1 MEYAWKPSPEY
12 VEGANV
18 TRLMRAHGIRTLA
31 ELRRR
36 SVAEPEWFWDA
47 VVEDLGIP
55 FAHPYAE
62 VLDASRGIEWTRWF
76 TGGRVNIAAACV
88 DRWAGDPGRRALIG
102 ESEDGTVRSL
112 TYAELKVAVDRLA
125 GALRGAGI
133 GPGDVVAA
141 FLPMVP
147 EAVVAAYAIAR
158 IGAIYL
164 PIFSGFAPAAVASR
178 LRDAGA
184 RIVLCADGTVRRG
197 AQVAMKPACDEAL
210 AGCPTVERVVVLE
223 RLGVPVDMRPGRDVT
238 WREFVA
244 GHDGPAAAAETGAED
259 VFMLAYTSGTTGR
272 PKGAVHVH
280 GGFLVKIASE
290 VAYALD
296 LRPDGVF
303 YWVTDM
309 GWIMGP
315 LSMVGAHALGA
326 TMVMYEG
333 AVDHPGPDRLWASV
347 ERHQVT
353 MLGVSPTLIR
363 SLKPR
368 GDAWVERHSR
378 ASLRVIG
385 STGEPWNPEPYDWLA
400 RTVGGG
406 RVPIIN
412 ISGGT
417 EVGACFLA
425 PYPIEPIRSCSV
437 GGPCLGM
444 DVDVFDPAGSS
455 LRGTVGEL
463 VCKSPWPAMT
473 RGVWGDPDRYLASY
487 WSTYPGVWRHGDWAK
502 IDDDGQWFLY
512 GRSDE
517 AINLAG
523 KRLGPAEV
531 ESVLVAHPAVAEA
544 AAVGVPDP
552 VKGEALWA
560 FWVPAD
566 AGGGPDCSAELVDL
580 VAAEL
585 GRPFKPS
592 RVVRVPALPRTRSAK
607 ILRRVVRAVAMGADP
622 GDLSSAENPESV
634 AAIRAALRDSAA
646 GPADAEGEQAP
657 GGEVAAA
664 AEEV

>member
-1 MEYAWKPSPEY
+1 MEYAWEPTPEY
-12 VEGANV
+12 IEEANV
-18 TRLMRAHGIRTLA
+18 TRLMRAHGIGRLD

-36 SVAEPEWFWDA
+36 SVAEPEWFWNA

-55 FAHPYAE
+55 FARPYRR
-62 VLDASRGIEWTRWF
+62 VLDAAGGIQWTRWF
-76 TGGRVNIAAACV
+76 VDGQVNIAAACV
-88 DRWAGDPGRRALIG
+88 DRWAADPAHADRPALIG
-102 ESEDGTVRSL
+102 ESEDGTVQTL
-112 TYAELKVAVDRLA
+112 TYAELRARVDRLA
-125 GALRGAGI
+125 RALRAAGI
-133 GPGDVVAA
+133 GPGDVAGV
-141 FLPMVP
+141 FMPMVP
-147 EAVVAAYAIAR
+147 EAVVAAYAIAKV
-158 IGAIYL
+158 GAVYL
-164 PIFSGFAPAAVASR
+164 PIFSGFAAGAVASR

-184 RIVLCADGTVRRG
+184 RILLTADGTLRRG
-197 AQVAMKPACDEAL
+197 AQVPMKPTCDEAL
-210 AGCPTVERVVVLE
+210 AGCPEVERVVVLE
-223 RLGVPVDMRPGRDVT
+223 RLGIPVALRPGRDLT
-238 WREFVA
+238 WAEFVA
-244 GHDGPAAAAETGAED
+244 GHDDSPAQAAATGSED

-296 LRPDGVF
+296 LQPDGVF

-333 AVDHPGPDRLWASV
+333 ALDHPTPDRVWASV
-347 ERHQVT
+347 ERHRVT

-363 SLKPR
+363 SLKPH
-368 GDAWVERHSR
+368 GDDHVRRHSR

-385 STGEPWNPEPYDWLA
+385 STGEPWNPEPYEWLA
-400 RTVGGG
+400 RTAGDG
-406 RVPIIN
+406 RLPIIN

-425 PYPIEPIRSCSV
+425 PYPVEPIRSCSL

-444 DVDVFDPAGSS
+444 DVDVFDAAGNPV
-455 LRGTVGEL
+455 RGEVGEL
-463 VCKSPWPAMT
+463 VCKSAWPAMT
-473 RGVWGDPDRYLASY
+473 RGIWGDPERYLASY

-502 IDDDGQWFLY
+502 VEADGQWFLY

-531 ESVLVAHPAVAEA
+531 ESILVGHPAVAEA
-544 AAVGVPDP
+544 AAIGVPDP

-560 FWVPAD
+560 FWVPDDPD
-566 AGGGPDCSAELVDL
+566 AGDCSPELVEL
-580 VAAEL
+580 VAAAL

-592 RVVRVPALPRTRSAK
+592 RVVRVPALPKTRSAK
-607 ILRRVVRAVAMGADP
+607 ILRRALRAVATGADP
-622 GDLSSAENPESV
+622 GDLSTAENPESLDAV
-634 AAIRAALRDSAA
+634 RAALD
-646 GPADAEGEQAP
+646 PP
-657 GGEVAAA
+657 
-664 AEEV
+664 